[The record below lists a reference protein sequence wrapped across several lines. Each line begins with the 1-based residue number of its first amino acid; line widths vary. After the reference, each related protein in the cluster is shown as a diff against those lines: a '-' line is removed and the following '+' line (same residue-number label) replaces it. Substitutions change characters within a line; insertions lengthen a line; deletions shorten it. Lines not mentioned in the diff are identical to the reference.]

1 MRGKR
6 ARNSLGNQ
14 AANPADFRFHCNEAP
29 AVSPFALLPPPGV
42 RFPAPFAGWPG
53 PRAAWIKRR
62 AASLGPPTHGP
73 GWRARWPSPDVQALS
88 VSFEWPPLRGPQ
100 LQPPVVCLGSGILQT
115 TPTERRAAGGDRPRS
130 GGSVKLRR
138 IARRTALPACFAPAS
153 RAHCAEMREWIR
165 AWTEAVETFVL
176 EVIFEQRRGTWAAM
190 VRAALFAFSKIFQVA
205 VKVRRF
211 LYNRRLLRDST
222 LGVQVIAIGNLTVGG
237 TGKTPVVEK
246 FARELQNQGRTVAI
260 LSRGYRSKPPPLTR
274 RMWNKL
280 LLRDDTTPPRVVSDG
295 KSLLLDSET
304 AGDEPYMLASN
315 LKDVVVLVDK
325 DRVKSGRYAIE
336 KFGCDTLLLDDGFQ
350 YWKLAGRRRDIVLID
365 FQQPFGNEH
374 LLPRGT
380 LREPPSHL
388 SRASTIF
395 ITKSDGATA
404 ELRARIGK
412 YNPSASIIECVHHP
426 LYFEDVF
433 TGEQCGLDLIK
444 GRKVASLSGIAQPES
459 FEKSLVKQGAELVYS
474 KRFAD
479 HHRFTQ
485 QEVLNAVNRSK
496 KRQAT
501 AIITTQKDAVRFPKI
516 DRRDLPIY
524 FMRVEIKIL
533 SGAKDFND
541 CVRQICFR

>member
-1 MRGKR
+1 
-6 ARNSLGNQ
+6 
-14 AANPADFRFHCNEAP
+14 
-29 AVSPFALLPPPGV
+29 
-42 RFPAPFAGWPG
+42 
-53 PRAAWIKRR
+53 
-62 AASLGPPTHGP
+62 
-73 GWRARWPSPDVQALS
+73 
-88 VSFEWPPLRGPQ
+88 
-100 LQPPVVCLGSGILQT
+100 
-115 TPTERRAAGGDRPRS
+115 
-130 GGSVKLRR
+130 
-138 IARRTALPACFAPAS
+138 
-153 RAHCAEMREWIR
+153 MRETIR
-165 AWTEAVETFVL
+165 VWTETIETFVL
-176 EVIFEQRRGTWAAM
+176 EVILEQRRGK
-190 VRAALFAFSKIFQVA
+190 RAACVRFFLLLLSFVFQLAIKI
-205 VKVRRF
+205 RRF
-211 LYNRRLLRDST
+211 LYNVRILRDST

-274 RMWNKL
+274 RLMDRL
-280 LLRDDTTPPRVVSDG
+280 LFRADTTPPRIVSDG

-325 DRVKSGRYAIE
+325 DRVKAGRYAIE

-350 YWKLAGRRRDIVLID
+350 YWRLAGRRRDIVLVD
-365 FQQPFGNEH
+365 YQQPFGNSY

-388 SRASTIF
+388 ARASTIF
-395 ITKSDGATA
+395 ITKSDGNTA
-404 ELRARIGK
+404 ALRTQITRHNSTAGIV
-412 YNPSASIIECVHHP
+412 ECVHHP

-433 TGEQCGLDLIK
+433 TGERHELNLIR
-444 GRKVASLSGIAQPES
+444 GRRIASFSGIAQPES
-459 FEKSLVKQGAELVYS
+459 FEQSLVKLLGAELVYS

-496 KRQAT
+496 KRQAE
-501 AIITTQKDAVRFPKI
+501 AIVTTQKDAVRFPKI

-524 FMRVEIKIL
+524 FVRVEIKIL
-533 SGAKDFND
+533 TGAKDFND